1 MDSFEID
8 RQTVLKKNTDYWME
22 EPNIDTLIFKVI
34 TDSTQAANA
43 LQTGEIDIAMDLKG
57 ESVQVVEENA
67 DLTLL
72 SKPGW
77 LLIWEQKWC
86 RFKMGRFGLY
96 RGTWN

>member
-8 RQTVLKKNTDYWME
+8 QQTVLKKNTDYWME

-67 DLTLL
+67 DLTRL
-72 SKPGW
+72 STPGW
-77 LLIWEQKWC
+77 LRLWEQQWC
-86 RFKMGRFGLY
+86 RVKLGRLGLY

>member
-8 RQTVLKKNTDYWME
+8 QQTVLKKNTDYWME

-77 LLIWEQKWC
+77 LLIWEQKW
-86 RFKMGRFGLY
+86 
-96 RGTWN
+96 